1 MSNVR
6 RHMVN
11 VPALQGSLL
20 AYARVVDQLY
30 GHYLDST
37 TGFVANERTVTA
49 SQQRPVRGL
58 APGVNRDNLSF
69 HYGNGNPNDPKSRV
83 LHRTTQ
89 GAYKARNAKGGS
101 NHVRAGQL
109 LLVLL
114 YEYWE
119 SEHRSKV
126 AAALCIE
133 RDAIKVPF
141 IGDLRLLRQDVIH
154 HQGVVR
160 PETVKKLEVLGGLV
174 EGSAIS
180 LSGQQVEDIVV
191 GLKSALDKLALTH
204 GAPDTNYRGAW
215 LVQ

>member
-1 MSNVR
+1 MLD
-6 RHMVN
+6 

-20 AYARVVDQLY
+20 AYACVVDDLY

-37 TGFVANERTVTA
+37 TGFVANERTVAA

-69 HYGNGNPNDPKSRV
+69 HYGNGDPNDPKSRV
-83 LHRTTQ
+83 LHGTTQ
-89 GAYKARNAKGGS
+89 GAYKARNAKGGA

-114 YEYWE
+114 YDYWE
-119 SEHRSKV
+119 SEHRGKV
-126 AAALCIE
+126 AAALGMD
-133 RDAIKVPF
+133 RDTLKVPF

-154 HQGVVR
+154 HKGVVR
-160 PETVKKLEVLGGLV
+160 AETIKKLEVLRDFMQ
-174 EGSAIS
+174 GSAIT
-180 LSGQQVEDIVV
+180 LSGQQVEDLVV
-191 GLKSALDKLALTH
+191 GLKSALDDLALKH
-204 GAPDTNYRGAW
+204 GAPDANYRSVW